1 MTDYIRSRDITLEA
15 RSISRVRSSRLPSQ
29 IRLWNKGKNWIETVA
44 DVDHVVVRLRLGM
57 GLGPYAALSGRR
69 AIGASTVSLAR
80 DVNRHAASTAQS
92 ISESAIHVDGDI
104 AVYRDDQLFFR
115 ACSSF
120 PFSCKMF
127 RDIRHLIRG

>member
-1 MTDYIRSRDITLEA
+1 MGASDGHRRKFA
-15 RSISRVRSSRLPSQ
+15 
-29 IRLWNKGKNWIETVA
+29 A
-44 DVDHVVVRLRLGM
+44 VDHVVARLRLGM

-104 AVYRDDQLFFR
+104 AVYRDDQLFFGHAPR
-115 ACSSF
+115 SRFLAKCSGTF
-120 PFSCKMF
+120 AT
-127 RDIRHLIRG
+127 